1 MGIDSPID
9 INSNI
14 TDQCSGLCA
23 LNFNFQD
30 SKCVVSKIGADVL
43 GVMAYDP
50 STDSKY
56 IKTFKGVKYE
66 VSNIYIYNNS
76 LHLYNGKR
84 TDAELLISFEGTGGD
99 GAGKVM
105 VICIPIE
112 QKSSSG
118 AETKIDGSIITSIIM
133 AIDSSKTGIR
143 TATSSDN
150 AAVKFASGDTY
161 NLNNVVPSQQPF
173 YTYIGNAPY
182 QSSGPLINYVVFPRS
197 SSIYVPT
204 SAIERLNKIT
214 TPSKSPISG
223 VPQNSPTYNS
233 AGANASEDS
242 DVYIECSP
250 AGSDGVQL
258 YQASSASGA
267 DGVAGVAGDSA
278 KSNSSFTN
286 FIESDMFVVGIQ
298 IILFG
303 FVAIL
308 TVFLANKFIRG
319 FSSVSSDDPGSSS
332 SINIGKSNSKKK

>member
-9 INSNI
+9 INSNNI

-30 SKCVVSKIGADVL
+30 SKCVVTKADTSTL
-43 GVMAYDP
+43 GIMAYDP
-50 STDSKY
+50 GTDSKY
-56 IKTFKGVKYE
+56 VKIFKGVKYE
-66 VSNIYIYNNS
+66 VGNIYIYNNS

-84 TDAELLISFEGTGGD
+84 TDAELIITLSGSGGD
-99 GAGKVM
+99 GAGKNM
-105 VICIPIE
+105 FICIPIE
-112 QKSSSG
+112 QKASSG
-118 AETKIDGSIITSIIM
+118 AETKINGSIITSIIM

-161 NLNNVVPSQQPF
+161 NLNNIVPSQQPF

-223 VPQNSPTYNS
+223 VPQNSATYNS

-258 YQASSASGA
+258 YQASSDGA

-278 KSNSSFTN
+278 KSNASFTN

-308 TVFLANKFIRG
+308 TVFVANKIIRG
-319 FSSVSSDDPGSSS
+319 ISSVSIDDSPA
-332 SINIGKSNSKKK
+332 NKPTTTKAK

>member
-1 MGIDSPID
+1 
-9 INSNI
+9 
-14 TDQCSGLCA
+14 
-23 LNFNFQD
+23 
-30 SKCVVSKIGADVL
+30 
-43 GVMAYDP
+43 
-50 STDSKY
+50 
-56 IKTFKGVKYE
+56 
-66 VSNIYIYNNS
+66 
-76 LHLYNGKR
+76 
-84 TDAELLISFEGTGGD
+84 
-99 GAGKVM
+99 
-105 VICIPIE
+105 
-112 QKSSSG
+112 
-118 AETKIDGSIITSIIM
+118 M

-258 YQASSASGA
+258 YQASSASASGA

-319 FSSVSSDDPGSSS
+319 FSSVSSDDTTTATPAAAAAAA
-332 SINIGKSNSKKK
+332 KTKTK